1 MLLAMPPTWAY
12 DKNKLYQI
20 VSVKFPDKAWTYA
33 DGVGQVSLSAIDV
46 KDKNQLW
53 QVGDLSGSKRFSNP
67 FNNQA
72 VRANDDAT
80 AKVVEVNGSDEFQLW
95 STLWAGDYIRLQPTN
110 KAKWVAA
117 VDEKGNIVMVDKESV
132 DAWALE
138 TLFRIIPTG
147 LSVPGADENA
157 NREKVYWEDETM
169 FGENKEKAH
178 ATYIPYC
185 SEKCMIADKSF
196 YKTPWVTPK
205 SHNVQSLNG
214 NWYFNFVDEPSKRPL
229 DFYKEDYDVTSW
241 NTIPVPSNWEMHGY
255 DRPIYCN
262 VEYPHGNTPPYIN
275 ARKGFNDGG
284 KNYGINPVG
293 SYVRFFNLPEGWE
306 KNRTFIK
313 FGGIY
318 SAAFVYLNGEYVGY
332 TQGANNDHEFDI
344 TKYLRPG
351 ENR

>member
-1 MLLAMPPTWAY
+1 MKNPIRVVLFVLAMLLAMPPTWAY

-110 KAKWVAA
+110 KAKWIAA

-178 ATYIPYC
+178 AT
-185 SEKCMIADKSF
+185 
-196 YKTPWVTPK
+196 
-205 SHNVQSLNG
+205 
-214 NWYFNFVDEPSKRPL
+214 
-229 DFYKEDYDVTSW
+229 
-241 NTIPVPSNWEMHGY
+241 
-255 DRPIYCN
+255 
-262 VEYPHGNTPPYIN
+262 
-275 ARKGFNDGG
+275 
-284 KNYGINPVG
+284 
-293 SYVRFFNLPEGWE
+293 
-306 KNRTFIK
+306 
-313 FGGIY
+313 
-318 SAAFVYLNGEYVGY
+318 
-332 TQGANNDHEFDI
+332 
-344 TKYLRPG
+344 
-351 ENR
+351 